1 METACRGA
9 ITWLRLGRRL
19 RRRYMITALLGH
31 FRPLVVRFEPR
42 AVVLGFVLWV
52 FEILSTQ
59 TATTTHRGYSR
70 FGDGV
75 TAETGRLDNDSV
87 VHAQLLSIARD
98 RRSPPQ
104 P

>member
-1 METACRGA
+1 METACHGA

-52 FEILSTQ
+52 FEILF
-59 TATTTHRGYSR
+59 YSD
-70 FGDGV
+70 GDH
-75 TAETGRLDNDSV
+75 NPPW
-87 VHAQLLSIARD
+87 LLPFR
-98 RRSPPQ
+98 
-104 P
+104 